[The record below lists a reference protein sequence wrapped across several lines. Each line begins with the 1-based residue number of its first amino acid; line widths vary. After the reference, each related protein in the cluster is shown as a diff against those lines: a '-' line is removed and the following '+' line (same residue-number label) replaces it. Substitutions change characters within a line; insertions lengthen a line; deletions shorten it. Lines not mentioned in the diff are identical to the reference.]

1 MAIQLFITNCS
12 SLHFIQSYKPCKV
25 IKSLIREVLMQKY
38 QKKKNWCIMEQF
50 VLLSK
55 LISNI
60 VYVNNLLSVSLFHK
74 FTKIKHFKSQ
84 TKEYKEFIQI
94 NNSLMTCI

>member
-1 MAIQLFITNCS
+1 
-12 SLHFIQSYKPCKV
+12 
-25 IKSLIREVLMQKY
+25 
-38 QKKKNWCIMEQF
+38 MEQF